1 MTSFVACFCHEFVTE
16 FSEFL
21 EIDRKITSN
30 LFLVMFIR
38 VYSYIKE
45 TFVRLINRNKN

>member
-21 EIDRKITSN
+21 EIDRKITYIK
-30 LFLVMFIR
+30 FISR
-38 VYSYIKE
+38 NVYSTLFIYKRDICE
-45 TFVRLINRNKN
+45 THK